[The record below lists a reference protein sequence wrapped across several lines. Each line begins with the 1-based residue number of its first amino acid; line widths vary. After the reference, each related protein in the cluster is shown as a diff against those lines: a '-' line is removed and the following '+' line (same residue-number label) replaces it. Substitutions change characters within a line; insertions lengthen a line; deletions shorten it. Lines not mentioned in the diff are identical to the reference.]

1 MKLGLIATAAVAA
14 IAFGAETASA
24 QVIVPHKNHYHVVPA
39 KPVVPPIYKP
49 GFGLGYGVYSQ
60 PQIIGSPFIQPGF
73 VQPNYFGGPI
83 VVPQTST
90 HLHLVPHNGHFHVV
104 PHTTTQL
111 RVIRW

>member
-1 MKLGLIATAAVAA
+1 MKLGLIATVAVAA

-24 QVIVPHKNHYHVVPA
+24 QVIIPHNGHYHVVPA
-39 KPVVPPIYKP
+39 KPVVPLGYTP
-49 GFGLGYGVYSQ
+49 GYGLGYGVYS
-60 PQIIGSPFIQPGF
+60 PPIIKYPSIQPSYFPG
-73 VQPNYFGGPI
+73 YFGGAV

-90 HLHLVPHNGHFHVV
+90 HLHLVPHKNHFHVV